1 MNIEKR
7 IKLAQQVFGSVEPGE
22 PEELVADLLDYIDFL
37 EQCVIAARYYEFAN
51 DELRDEV
58 REEYN
63 TEIES
68 EERFRDDGENSQSN

>member
-7 IKLAQQVFGSVEPGE
+7 LKLAQQVFGSVEPGE
-22 PEELVADLLDYIDFL
+22 PEELVADLLAYIDFL
-37 EQCVIAARYYEFAN
+37 EQSLIFARYHDFLKE
-51 DELRDEV
+51 ELVAEI